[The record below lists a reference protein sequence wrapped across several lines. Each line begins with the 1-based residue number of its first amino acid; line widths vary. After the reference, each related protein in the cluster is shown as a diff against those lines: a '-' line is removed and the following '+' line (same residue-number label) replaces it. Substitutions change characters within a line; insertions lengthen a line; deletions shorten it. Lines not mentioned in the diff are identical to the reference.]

1 MKGGDE
7 MKLQEFG
14 KWAFLVGIVLSI
26 ASAFTANLIAPATM
40 TLSLFILGLFVG
52 ILNVTRKNSMI
63 FLLGVLVLLM
73 LGVGGISALSNIS
86 LLGIYGRLTSMFGSF
101 LSFVGSAALI
111 IAIRAIIDTTEG
123 PKIIGKKKK
132 KR

>member
-1 MKGGDE
+1 
-7 MKLQEFG
+7 
-14 KWAFLVGIVLSI
+14 
-26 ASAFTANLIAPATM
+26 PATM